1 MAGNEANPQ
10 GYLDFWGNTPTDP
23 TTAQGKT
30 FAPVSSGSSNAD
42 PLPPQLKGGQSRIIN
57 QIEQAADYYG
67 PAIYQLLGFHSSL
80 ELSSDLNE
88 DFIPIAQTKANPK
101 LFVVGLIPP
110 TANVTG
116 RTLDRSASIGAT
128 QGYPDQQ
135 LDFTG
140 PSSLAAGGALSTGGS
155 SRGPYI
161 TAAGYSID
169 QGSGTLNGNIKSP
182 EGASIDPNNTEAQ
195 KTRFTLPQLYNT
207 MTDAYRAVYGK
218 EPTPT
223 EIQFYTAQCIRETSG
238 ISYSNNF
245 GNMVNYGKTPPANTP
260 SYYSPSDGNYY
271 KAFDSTQA
279 GAQAYIKRVTSSQN
293 VVTAAQNGDALGY
306 VVSSAQTGYFGDSVG
321 SYYSLFPNIL
331 TQISKAMN
339 GSGVSLGSG
348 SDLPSSAPKC
358 CAFNQTWAMYAEHQ
372 AHGSSTN
379 GGRGLT
385 PQNLYRFNSGS
396 VYDDSCPLIAQAP
409 QDQDGSNGDW
419 NTDGSPNA
427 SASRKNDDKTSDR
440 IDLNKTELGQQY
452 QNAQRA
458 ESAMTAKALDI
469 MRAMPPLRL
478 LVNPAS
484 FKISSEKVVSDGNF
498 TREGPIIEHW
508 SEQQDK
514 LSLSGKIAAF
524 FAIDSQ
530 PSSDQNN
537 LGGGPGLTRVA
548 RQYSASYQNFLS
560 LYLLYRNNGGLFVNT
575 LNDTLNNNLLAR
587 LSLVGSIYI
596 YYDNTLYIGS
606 FDSFNVTE
614 ADTAPYSLE
623 YNIEFTVRA
632 TFLLDGPTE
641 TDFNLLKSAQQP
653 QTLPTTSNQSLV
665 SNTGGGQVP
674 FPPGLDPSVYAAL
687 NETEAASYDFRTQ
700 STGGT

>member
-1 MAGNEANPQ
+1 MAGKEPNPQ

-30 FAPVSSGSSNAD
+30 FAPVSSGSSNAN
-42 PLPPQLKGGQSRIIN
+42 PLPPQLKGGQSRVIN

-110 TANVTG
+110 TANITG

-128 QGYPDQQ
+128 EGYPYQD
-135 LDFTG
+135 LDFSG
-140 PSSLAAGGALSTGGS
+140 PASQSLGALGPTGNAPG
-155 SRGPYI
+155 GI
-161 TAAGYSID
+161 VTANGYKLD
-169 QGSGTLNGNIKSP
+169 QGSGTATNLPGT
-182 EGASIDPNNTEAQ
+182 PNTTVGQDQGPAKYQSYTVPQLWSTLAQAYRDYYNREPTNTEM
-195 KTRFTLPQLYNT
+195 QL
-207 MTDAYRAVYGK
+207 
-218 EPTPT
+218 
-223 EIQFYTAQCIRETSG
+223 YTAQALNETANRNGTGASVPN
-238 ISYSNNF
+238 NNF
-245 GNMVNYGKTPPANTP
+245 GGIGSSKTPHTNGQSFEANTYAGTRYFTTYP
-260 SYYSPSDGNYY
+260 DASTGARAFIARVTGGNPNVMAAAQDGDVLGYTTSLAQTSYYEESASQYY
-271 KAFDSTQA
+271 Q
-279 GAQAYIKRVTSSQN
+279 GVRNRVGQVARGMS
-293 VVTAAQNGDALGY
+293 
-306 VVSSAQTGYFGDSVG
+306 
-321 SYYSLFPNIL
+321 
-331 TQISKAMN
+331 
-339 GSGVSLGSG
+339 GSGLDLDNG
-348 SDLPSSAPKC
+348 SDLPKNAPNC
-358 CAFNQTWAMYAEHQ
+358 CAFKET
-372 AHGSSTN
+372 GSEYLRRAGYQKSRRN
-379 GGRGLT
+379 
-385 PQNLYRFNSGS
+385 RFIAGS
-396 VYDDSCPLIAQAP
+396 PYDANCPLNADVVQP
-409 QDQDGSNGDW
+409 QDGSNGDW
-419 NTDGSPNA
+419 GKDGSPNA
-427 SASRKNDDKTSDR
+427 SASRKNDDKTADR
-440 IDLNKTELGQQY
+440 VDLNKTDLGMQY

-469 MRAMPPLRL
+469 MRTTPPLRL

-484 FKISSEKVVSDGNF
+484 MKISSERVVSDGNF

-508 SEQQDK
+508 GEQQDK

-530 PSSDQNN
+530 PSTDQNN

-575 LNDTLNNNLLAR
+575 FNDTTIKNNLLAR
-587 LSLVGSIYI
+587 LSLIGSIYI

-614 ADTAPYSLE
+614 ADTTPYSLE

-641 TDFNLLKSAQQP
+641 TDYNVLKAAQQP

-674 FPPGLDPSVYAAL
+674 LPPGLDPSVYAAL
-687 NETEAASYDFRTQ
+687 NETEAASYDFRNQ